1 MIIRVPL
8 RIFKEAEKPR
18 RIASRLGIS
27 RDKVYNLR
35 RELKRKAKSNETQ
48 TLRMTDQQEIRK
60 AAAIEFIKD
69 FIREHA
75 HRFYTASDVRRCLLD
90 SEVIDKIPSLTT
102 IRNWMKT
109 HLKLAFK
116 KVNLRFKAKWSTADL
131 IVKLKYLWI
140 FRSLKDRG
148 CNIVYIDEF
157 NISSTSIKTY
167 NWSVRGCQDYWFA
180 DKKSNK
186 LNCIIAVSADG
197 PVDIFIQEDS
207 IKAENFSSFVEG
219 IVQKL
224 RSSENDADS
233 EIVLV
238 YDNASIHISKLVQK
252 TIDRI
257 RWAVVTLPPYTPEWN
272 DSEVVI
278 NIIKRKLDSDIKQNK

>member
-1 MIIRVPL
+1 MSAWFRGYWQNSFFDDYQKLDEDTPQISIQESKRSLQGQVEHRWSNCQTQIPL
-8 RIFKEAEKPR
+8 
-18 RIASRLGIS
+18 
-27 RDKVYNLR
+27 
-35 RELKRKAKSNETQ
+35 
-48 TLRMTDQQEIRK
+48 
-60 AAAIEFIKD
+60 
-69 FIREHA
+69 
-75 HRFYTASDVRRCLLD
+75 
-90 SEVIDKIPSLTT
+90 
-102 IRNWMKT
+102 
-109 HLKLAFK
+109 
-116 KVNLRFKAKWSTADL
+116 DL
-131 IVKLKYLWI
+131 
-140 FRSLKDRG
+140 RSLKDREY
-148 CNIVYIDEF
+148 NIIYIDEF

-233 EIVLV
+233 ETVLV

-278 NIIKRKLDSDIKQNK
+278 NIIKRKLDSDIKQNKKVTNNDKQHRVLTQRIVKREFFGVTRKQLAGINQVWFKNMWRFVDEIINN